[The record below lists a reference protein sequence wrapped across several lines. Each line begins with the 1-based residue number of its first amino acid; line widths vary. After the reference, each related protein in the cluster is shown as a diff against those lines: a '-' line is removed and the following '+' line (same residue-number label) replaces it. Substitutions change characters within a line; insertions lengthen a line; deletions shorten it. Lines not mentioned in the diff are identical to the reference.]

1 MVPLRNDAARGFT
14 FIEVLVAIVGIG
26 MVVSGLT
33 ATLAVA
39 LKDTSVI
46 REANQATFVA
56 QATMEDIIASRRI
69 NYNAITTTFADV
81 TVGSN
86 TFTRNV
92 TLNALVAGDNGCPTA
107 AAAGCQMAAVVVT
120 GPAGGVARA
129 TMVFS
134 PYDQGPPF

>member
-33 ATLAVA
+33 ATLAAA

-69 NYNAITTTFADV
+69 DYNAITTTFADV

-86 TFTRNV
+86 TFTRGV
-92 TLNALVAGDNGCPTA
+92 TLSALVAGDNGCPTA